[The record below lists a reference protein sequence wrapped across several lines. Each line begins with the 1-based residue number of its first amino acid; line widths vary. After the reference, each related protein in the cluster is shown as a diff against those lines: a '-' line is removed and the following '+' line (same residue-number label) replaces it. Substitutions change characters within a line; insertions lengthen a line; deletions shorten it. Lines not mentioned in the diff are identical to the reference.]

1 MNRSFRGLGVAFAL
15 VLVSARCASAEDA
28 LLNASYDPTRELFV
42 EYNKL
47 FAAHWKKTKGATPQ
61 IKQSHGG
68 SGKQARA
75 VIDGLPAD
83 VVTLALALDVDAIAE
98 KGNLLPKDWQSK
110 LPENSTPYTSTIVFV
125 VRKNNP
131 RGINDWADL
140 AKPGTKVITPNPK
153 TSGGAR
159 WNYLAAWAWANKQW
173 KGDNAKTQSYIRDLF
188 KNVPV
193 LDSGARGATTTFAQ
207 RGIGDV
213 LISWESEAHLILR
226 EFGADKFAIV
236 VPSLSILAE
245 PSVAVVEKVATKRG
259 TLPIAQEYLK
269 YLYSPEAQ
277 EIIAKN
283 FYRPRDKAV
292 AAKWAAQF
300 PKIDLVTVGK
310 DFGGWQAAQKA
321 HFADGA
327 SFDQIY
333 ATARR

>member
-1 MNRSFRGLGVAFAL
+1 MNRQPCLAAIALGF
-15 VLVSARCASAEDA
+15 VLSTGPLAAAEESI
-28 LLNASYDPTRELFV
+28 LNASYDPTRDLFV

-47 FAAHWKKTKGATPQ
+47 FIEHWKNTKGASPHV
-61 IKQSHGG
+61 KQSHGG
-68 SGKQARA
+68 SAKQARA

-98 KGNLLPKDWQSK
+98 NSDLLPKNWQSK
-110 LPENSTPYTSTIVFV
+110 LPYNSTPYTSTIVFV

-131 RGINDWADL
+131 KGIRDWSDL
-140 AKPGTKVITPNPK
+140 ARVGLKVVTPNPK

-159 WNYLAAWAWANKQW
+159 WNYLAAWAWANKRW
-173 KGDNAKTQSYIRDLF
+173 GSDNTKTQAYIRDLF
-188 KNVPV
+188 NNVPV

-213 LISWESEAHLILR
+213 LISWESEAHLIVR
-226 EFGADKFAIV
+226 EFGGDKFSIV
-236 VPSLSILAE
+236 APSLSILAE

-259 TLPIAQEYLK
+259 TLRLAQEYLK
-269 YLYSPEAQ
+269 FLYAPPAQ

-283 FYRPRDKAV
+283 FYRPRDAAV

-300 PKIDLVTVGK
+300 PQIEMVTVAQH
-310 DFGGWQAAQKA
+310 FGGWQAAQKA

-327 SFDQIY
+327 SFDQLY
-333 ATARR
+333 AKARR